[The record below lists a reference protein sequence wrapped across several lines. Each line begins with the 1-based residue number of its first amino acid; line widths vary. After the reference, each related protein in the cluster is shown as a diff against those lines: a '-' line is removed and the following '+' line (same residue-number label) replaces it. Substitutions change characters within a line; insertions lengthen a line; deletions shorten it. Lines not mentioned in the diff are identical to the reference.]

1 MNTGVVIAFCI
12 FTTLFLLVGCKAYP
26 KPDTTLDVYIEE
38 SGFFVIS
45 ERGGE
50 SIGVRFNVNE
60 IHKHD

>member
-1 MNTGVVIAFCI
+1 MSLKIVIAFCI
-12 FTTLFLLVGCKAYP
+12 FSTLLLLVGCKSYT
-26 KPDTTLDVYIEE
+26 KPIATLDVYIEDG
-38 SGFFVIS
+38 GFFVIS